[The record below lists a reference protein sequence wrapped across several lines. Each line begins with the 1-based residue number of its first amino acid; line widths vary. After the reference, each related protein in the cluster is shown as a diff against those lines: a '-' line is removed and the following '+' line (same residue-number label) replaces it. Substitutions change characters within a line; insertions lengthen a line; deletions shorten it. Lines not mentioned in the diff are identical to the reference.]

1 MNPRQVRSALRK
13 RGVAIQRARP
23 LAQMRDLLRDSIERE
38 RRRRAEVERERAQLE
53 KEQRE
58 EAGEEGEAGEVAG
71 HERAAKRRRKTRQ
84 SVEEDETEGE
94 EENESERESDED
106 EETREEEQDEASAVK
121 EEARR
126 EKDTYPFDLKQSEL
140 AEALKQRYHRSHLR
154 LLLSGAF
161 IT

>member
-38 RRRRAEVERERAQLE
+38 KRRRAEVERERAQLE

-58 EAGEEGEAGEVAG
+58 EEGEEAG

-84 SVEEDETEGE
+84 SVEEDETEDE
-94 EENESERESDED
+94 EESESERENEED
-106 EETREEEQDEASAVK
+106 EESRDEEQDEASAVK
-121 EEARR
+121 KEARR
-126 EKDTYPFDLKQSEL
+126 GKDTYPFDLKQSEL
-140 AEALKQRYHRSHLR
+140 EEVLKQRYHRPHLR
-154 LLLSGAF
+154 LLLQSGAF